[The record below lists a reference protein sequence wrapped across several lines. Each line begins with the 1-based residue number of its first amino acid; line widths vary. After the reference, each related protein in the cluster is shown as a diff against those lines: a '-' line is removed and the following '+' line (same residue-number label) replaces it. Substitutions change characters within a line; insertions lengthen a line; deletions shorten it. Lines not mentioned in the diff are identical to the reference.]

1 MISAASQHELHEFI
15 RHLLSAVAGA
25 TLYTVNHPQVHRLAE
40 AAHGSLAR
48 ALAERP
54 DIALLSV
61 DGELII
67 DAEPQ
72 PFSLVLDRFVQVL
85 REHGIG
91 HLRFLAGVPRSEVD
105 QLIAG
110 LARQTAAEQLVSSE
124 HIRLGQVELPGQ
136 GSEAGSLG
144 SAGAGSAQT
153 LKDLPPA
160 ELARMEEIYEAV
172 KRKESLKPSGI
183 ATVVAD
189 LVEAFQREGAPLLL
203 LAALRE
209 KDEYTFTHAANVCIL
224 TIAQAQSLGIS
235 GQALHDIGIAAMLH
249 DVGKM
254 FIPEEILCKPDR
266 LTDDEFARMKQ
277 HPLLGARYLMESPGV
292 PRLASIVAFEH
303 HLRFDRSG
311 YPSVSADW
319 QQHVASQMTAIA
331 DCFDAMR
338 TRRPYQPTRELKDI
352 AGALVKGSG
361 TEFNPLLVR
370 NMLLL
375 LSSLN
380 RI

>member
-1 MISAASQHELHEFI
+1 MISAASQYEIHEFI

-25 TLYTVNHPQVHRLAE
+25 GLYTIQHPQVNRLAA
-40 AAHGSLAR
+40 AAHGSLTR

-54 DIALLSV
+54 DIALLEV
-61 DGELII
+61 DGELVI

-91 HLRFLAGVPRSEVD
+91 HLRFMAGVPRSEVD

-110 LARQTAAEQLVSSE
+110 MARQSADEQVSSSE
-124 HIRLGQVELPGQ
+124 HIRVGQVELPDQ
-136 GSEAGSLG
+136 GAEAGSLG
-144 SAGAGSAQT
+144 ATGLGVE
-153 LKDLPPA
+153 LKDLPAA
-160 ELARMEEIYEAV
+160 ELARMQEVYEAI
-172 KRKESLKPSGI
+172 KRNERLKPSGV

-224 TIAQAQSLGIS
+224 TIAQARSLGIS

-249 DVGKM
+249 DIGKM
-254 FIPEEILCKPDR
+254 FIPDEILCKPDR
-266 LTDDEFARMKQ
+266 LTSDEFEQMKK

-292 PRLASIVAFEH
+292 PRLAAIVAFEH

-311 YPSVSADW
+311 YPTVSAGW

-338 TRRPYQPTRELKDI
+338 TRRTYQPPRDLKDI
-352 AGALVKGSG
+352 ASALVKGSG